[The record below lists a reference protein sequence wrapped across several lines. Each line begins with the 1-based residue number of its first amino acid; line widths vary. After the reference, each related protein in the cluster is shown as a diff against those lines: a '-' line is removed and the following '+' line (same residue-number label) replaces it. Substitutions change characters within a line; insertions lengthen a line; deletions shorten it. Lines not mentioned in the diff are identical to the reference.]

1 MFYNYEWI
9 SFYSQKIPCD
19 IFGAACYYDGIAVI
33 TVLDNWIIVQLLRIT
48 INNNNEPTIFNT
60 CNKQIRLQKEVE
72 VEIELK

>member
-19 IFGAACYYDGIAVI
+19 IFGAACYSDGIAVI